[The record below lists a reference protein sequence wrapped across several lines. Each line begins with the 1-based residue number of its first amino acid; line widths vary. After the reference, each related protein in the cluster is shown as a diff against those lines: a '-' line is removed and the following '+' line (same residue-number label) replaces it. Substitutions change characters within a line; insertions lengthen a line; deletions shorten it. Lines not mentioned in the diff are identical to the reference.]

1 MSRPGPPPVP
11 GRSPEERE
19 RARREREARRAG
31 RPRDS
36 GDGVPL
42 ARLEEQLRRLRRPA
56 GGGGRARNRIATVLV
71 LIAGL
76 VVLWFLVSLFQ
87 PFHGD
92 GEGEVRVVIPRGAGV
107 GDIGDLLEDKG
118 VIDSP
123 FFFQLRASLSGQR
136 GDLKPGPHTL
146 ARDMSYGDAL
156 EELTSDPSKTTLTVT
171 IPEGKSRHEAAQ
183 FVSASGFDGDYVKAT
198 ERSRAFDP
206 REYDAPRG
214 ADLEGFLFPA
224 TYELRGDAS
233 VEALVRRQLE
243 AFTENFGSVSLR
255 AARRKNLTAY
265 DVLIIASLIEREVAV
280 PRERR
285 LVASVIYNRLS
296 QGVPL
301 GIDATT
307 RYETNNWTEPIDPAD
322 LERDTPYN
330 TRLNRGLPPG
340 PIGNPGLASIRAAAG
355 PADTSYLYFVVKPG
369 TCGEHDFSTTFA
381 EFQRDAARYER
392 ERERQGGS
400 PTEC

>member
-1 MSRPGPPPVP
+1 
-11 GRSPEERE
+11 
-19 RARREREARRAG
+19 
-31 RPRDS
+31 
-36 GDGVPL
+36 
-42 ARLEEQLRRLRRPA
+42 
-56 GGGGRARNRIATVLV
+56 VLV
-71 LIAGL
+71 LLTGL
-76 VVLWFLVSLFQ
+76 IVLWFLVSLFQ

-92 GEGEVRVVIPRGAGV
+92 GEGEVRVVIPRGASV

-123 FFFQLRASLSGQR
+123 FFFQLRATLSGQR

-146 ARDMSYGDAL
+146 ERDMSYGDAL
-156 EELTSDPSKTTLTVT
+156 EELTADPSKTTLTVT
-171 IPEGKSRHEAAQ
+171 IPEGKSRREAAG
-183 FVSASGFDGDYVKAT
+183 FVSAAGFEGDYVQAT
-198 ERSRAFDP
+198 DGSSELDP

-224 TYELRGDAS
+224 TYELRGDAG
-233 VEALVRRQLE
+233 VELLVRRQLE
-243 AFTENFGSVSLR
+243 AFRENFGSVSFR

-285 LVASVIYNRLS
+285 LVASVVYNRLS
-296 QGVPL
+296 QGIPL

-340 PIGNPGLASIRAAAG
+340 PIGNPGLASMRAAAR
-355 PADTSYLYFVVKPG
+355 PADTNYLYFVVKPG
-369 TCGEHDFSTTFA
+369 TCNEHDFSTTFA
-381 EFQRDAARYER
+381 EFQRDSARYER
-392 ERERQGGS
+392 ERRRQGGS